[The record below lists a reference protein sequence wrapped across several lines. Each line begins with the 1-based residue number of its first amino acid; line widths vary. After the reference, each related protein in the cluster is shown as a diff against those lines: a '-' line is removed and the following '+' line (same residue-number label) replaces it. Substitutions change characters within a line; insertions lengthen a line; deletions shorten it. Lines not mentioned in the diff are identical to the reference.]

1 MAAPAFAA
9 LSRMLES
16 ARQSRRMDVQES
28 LAMMQ
33 MAQKAQSDSL
43 AREMAVSQQAL
54 AVRRQDYYD
63 LMGTLSAEKQRKE
76 IELADY
82 TEMENRL
89 IGLEN
94 HNKEDGLLL
103 MNKWIDSMGLR
114 FSEAPEWGEEVYDLL
129 SGKKGVGFSGKNADR
144 LINAIKDLKTAQ
156 NYLPALYL
164 MNDINNAMVG
174 QLGDITKLSP
184 DQWNL
189 LEGFRNMGAFQ
200 QEVDPAT
207 GKKTKRIVPSRE
219 WDIAFKGGDI
229 ILQNQFNIDK
239 ELKELRQTK
248 DLVIQSDIK
257 MIEREERET
266 ALSAAEFLGEE
277 KRMNELREAI
287 LTAQEEERKRK
298 EALDT
303 GLTPKQFEAKEL
315 NDSINNV
322 RSIIDAKQ
330 DTLDTRRNQLSN
342 ISMYEEGGYGIP
354 SDEIDNIAGEVE
366 RLAKDIE
373 AQTTVMDSLK
383 RVKNVEMPIDL
394 MLEQRGLP
402 DTPENRKI
410 AEKELGRLIED
421 IKLPSMQTL

>member
-43 AREMAVSQQAL
+43 AREMAVSQQEL

-63 LMGTLSAEKQRKE
+63 IMGNLAVEKQRKE

-164 MNDINNAMVG
+164 MNDINSAMVG

-229 ILQNQFNIDK
+229 ILQNQFKIDK
-239 ELKELRQTK
+239 ELNELRQTK

-298 EALDT
+298 ENLLA
-303 GLTPKQFEAKEL
+303 GLTEKESESKEL
-315 NDSINNV
+315 NDSIKNLS
-322 RSIIDAKQ
+322 SIIDAKQ
-330 DTLDTRRNQLSN
+330 DTLDTEMNKLRLIDFNKRS
-342 ISMYEEGGYGIP
+342 GYVMP
-354 SDEIDNIAGEVE
+354 SDEIENIAGEVE

-373 AQTTVMDSLK
+373 SQTTVMDSLK
-383 RVKNVEMPIDL
+383 RIKSVEMPIDL
-394 MLEQRGLP
+394 MLEEKGLP

-410 AEKELGRLIED
+410 AEKQLEQQRSNLKYQFLRY
-421 IKLPSMQTL
+421 

>member
-1 MAAPAFAA
+1 MPAPAFAA

-33 MAQKAQSDSL
+33 VVQKAQSDSL

-103 MNKWIDSMGLR
+103 MNQWIDSMGLR
-114 FSEAPEWGEEVYDLL
+114 FSEAPEWGEEAYDLL

-174 QLGDITKLSP
+174 QLGDITKLSA

-189 LEGFRNMGAFQ
+189 LEGFKNMGAFQ

-229 ILQNQFNIDK
+229 ILQNQFKIDK
-239 ELKELRQTK
+239 ELNELRQTK

-287 LTAQEEERKRK
+287 LTAQEKERKKK
-298 EALDT
+298 ENLLA
-303 GLTPKQFEAKEL
+303 GLTEKESESKEL
-315 NDSINNV
+315 NDSIKNLS
-322 RSIIDAKQ
+322 SIIDAKQ
-330 DTLDTRRNQLSN
+330 DTLDTRMNQLRHIDIN
-342 ISMYEEGGYGIP
+342 RKIGYGMP

-373 AQTTVMDSLK
+373 SQTTVMDSLK
-383 RVKNVEMPIDL
+383 RIKSVEIPIDL
-394 MLEQRGLP
+394 MLEEKGLP

-410 AEKELGRLIED
+410 AEKQLEQQRSNLKYQFLRY
-421 IKLPSMQTL
+421 

>member
-43 AREMAVSQQAL
+43 AREMAVSQQVL
-54 AVRRQDYYD
+54 SERRQDYYD

-103 MNKWIDSMGLR
+103 MNQWIDSMGLR

-164 MNDINNAMVG
+164 MNDINSAMVG
-174 QLGDITKLSP
+174 QLGDITKLSA

-189 LEGFRNMGAFQ
+189 LEGFKNMGAFQ
-200 QEVDPAT
+200 KEKDPST
-207 GKKTKRIVPSRE
+207 GKETKRFVPSRE

-229 ILQNQFNIDK
+229 ILQNQFKIDK
-239 ELKELRQTK
+239 ELNELRQTK

-266 ALSAAEFLGEE
+266 ALSATEYLA
-277 KRMNELREAI
+277 N
-287 LTAQEEERKRK
+287 EERMDNLRQALLKEQEIEARK
-298 EALDT
+298 QKALLE
-303 GLTPKQFEAKEL
+303 GLTEKEFESEEL
-315 NDSINNV
+315 NDSIKNLS
-322 RSIIDAKQ
+322 SIIDAKQ
-330 DTLDTRRNQLSN
+330 DTLDTEMNKLRLIDFNKRS
-342 ISMYEEGGYGIP
+342 GYVMP
-354 SDEIDNIAGEVE
+354 SDEIENIAGEVE

-373 AQTTVMDSLK
+373 SQTTVMDSLK
-383 RVKNVEMPIDL
+383 RIKSVEMPIDL
-394 MLEQRGLP
+394 MLEEKGLP

-410 AEKELGRLIED
+410 AEKQLEQQRSNLKYQFLRY
-421 IKLPSMQTL
+421 

>member
-43 AREMAVSQQAL
+43 AREMAVSQQEL

-63 LMGTLSAEKQRKE
+63 IMGNLAVEKQRKE

-103 MNKWIDSMGLR
+103 MNQWIDSMGLR
-114 FSEAPEWGEEVYDLL
+114 FSESPEWGEEVYDLL

-164 MNDINNAMVG
+164 MNDINSAMVG

-200 QEVDPAT
+200 KEKDPAT
-207 GKKTKRIVPSRE
+207 GKETKRFVPSRE

-229 ILQNQFNIDK
+229 ILQNQFKIDK
-239 ELKELRQTK
+239 ELNELRQTK

-298 EALDT
+298 ENLLA
-303 GLTPKQFEAKEL
+303 GLTEKESESKEL
-315 NDSINNV
+315 NDSIKNLS
-322 RSIIDAKQ
+322 SIIDAKQ
-330 DTLDTRRNQLSN
+330 DTLDTEMNKLRLIDFNKRS
-342 ISMYEEGGYGIP
+342 GYVMP
-354 SDEIDNIAGEVE
+354 SDEIENIAGEVE

-373 AQTTVMDSLK
+373 SQTTVMDSLK
-383 RVKNVEMPIDL
+383 RIKSVEMPIDL
-394 MLEQRGLP
+394 MLEEKGLP

-410 AEKELGRLIED
+410 AEKQLEQQRSNLKYQFLRY
-421 IKLPSMQTL
+421 